1 MTIDFAFR
9 DFLAVGR
16 LVLPPD
22 SVHIETNTALKLGGY
37 EKLRFLPVPTDEL
50 DSIQNVLDS
59 SYYPMLEP
67 YFNINSVTDT
77 TGQLS
82 NAASIITPLVN
93 IVNTS

>member
-1 MTIDFAFR
+1 MTIDFAYR
-9 DFLAVGR
+9 DFLSVAR

-22 SVHIETNTALKLGGY
+22 SVHVDSVTALKQAGY
-37 EKLRFLPVPTDEL
+37 EKLRFLPIPTDQL
-50 DSIQNVLDS
+50 DSISNVLDS

-67 YFNINSVTDT
+67 YFVINSVTDT